1 MKNSVQSKK
10 LLWTGI
16 LFPISLF
23 ISINPLNAENIF
35 NLKFFNNEKSNWLSK
50 INNQYYGSLQ
60 SSGIS
65 VEVKTKF
72 NYLKKEPFKGSFI
85 YAEDGILVEGKLE
98 KCISRLERYLS
109 CTWNDKYGVG
119 TVDFQFSEDLNYF
132 VGSWSPSEYPNEKY
146 PWDGYKR

>member
-1 MKNSVQSKK
+1 MKYIVQSKK
-10 LLWTGI
+10 LLWIGI

-23 ISINPLNAENIF
+23 LSINPLNADNIS
-35 NLKFFNNEKSNWLSK
+35 NPKFINNENFNWLSK
-50 INNQYYGSLQ
+50 INYQYYGFLQ

-85 YAEDGILVEGKLE
+85 YAEDGLLVEGKLE
-98 KCISRLERYLS
+98 KCISRFERYLS
-109 CTWNDKYGVG
+109 CTWNDKYGEG
-119 TVDFQFSEDLNYF
+119 IVDFQFSEDLSSF
-132 VGSWSPSEYPNEKY
+132 TGSWSPSAYPNEKY